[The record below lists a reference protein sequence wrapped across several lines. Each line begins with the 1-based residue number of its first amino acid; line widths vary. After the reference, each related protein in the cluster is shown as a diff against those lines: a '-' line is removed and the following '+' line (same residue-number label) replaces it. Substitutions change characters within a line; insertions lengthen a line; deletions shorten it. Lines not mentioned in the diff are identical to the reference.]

1 MSKFTPVV
9 LHFTLGALRIWDF
22 FFLQFFLEPSF
33 LGLAQWFP
41 PLAGNRVRP
50 AGMSAVNVGGLRMVA
65 GGVNEFTVCWT
76 AGWNEDGAVGA
87 RTPHELENVYLL

>member
-1 MSKFTPVV
+1 ME
-9 LHFTLGALRIWDF
+9 
-22 FFLQFFLEPSF
+22 FFLSSFEPSF

-65 GGVNEFTVCWT
+65 DEVNEFTVCWA
-76 AGWNEDGAVGA
+76 AGWNEDEAVGA
-87 RTPHELENVYLL
+87 PTPPELQKVYLL